1 MVSVENYEKVAE
13 LATNAVYLYYTGDQ
27 WKIGKVYYSYIV
39 LNYYLL
45 TQSIEPFIEYTY
57 LFLIY

>member
-39 LNYYLL
+39 LNYYFL
-45 TQSIEPFIEYTY
+45 TQSIEPFIE
-57 LFLIY
+57 